1 MRVGH
6 VQKGALP
13 RSEVRR
19 RVLCLLQRDLVGLIA
34 RWRCLRAGSSCACP
48 LDVRIVVMKR
58 GESSERNK
66 SEREGLPIQQL
77 SANGAVDLLHQWD
90 QVRLQEDC
98 LEVTPRRSLISLPLI
113 PSAQLFSRRVLLTD
127 ITKVVDPWD
136 QEALS
141 F

>member
-1 MRVGH
+1 
-6 VQKGALP
+6 
-13 RSEVRR
+13 
-19 RVLCLLQRDLVGLIA
+19 
-34 RWRCLRAGSSCACP
+34 
-48 LDVRIVVMKR
+48 MKR